1 MIDTATLST
10 AGMRIKKTTREEV
23 KATHTD
29 SLKYEL
35 DKLYVRAKTRYVDTR
50 EQTAKLRLAKER
62 DILIEKD
69 LAVRQLTFLFVTM
82 RHKMLA
88 APLGVWFS
96 P

>member
-1 MIDTATLST
+1 LPEYLEFTGI
-10 AGMRIKKTTREEV
+10 GIKKTTCKEV
-23 KATHTD
+23 KAAHPD
-29 SLKYEL
+29 SPKCEP

-69 LAVRQLTFLFVTM
+69 LAVHQLTFLFVTM
-82 RHKMLA
+82 RQKMLA